1 VVTIN
6 EDLTRKVADLAR
18 LALTNEEVTLY
29 TTQIEKTLSYV
40 DSLRA
45 VVTEGV
51 EPQYH
56 PFSIDTPLREDV
68 VHEFQ
73 KTTDGKPK
81 VLEHAPEVLY
91 DGFKVP
97 PIL

>member
-1 VVTIN
+1 MLVT
-6 EDLTRKVADLAR
+6 EELTRKVADLAR
-18 LALTNEEVTLY
+18 LELTDHEVT
-29 TTQIEKTLSYV
+29 TFSAQMQKTLGYIEQ
-40 DSLRA
+40 LTA
-45 VVTEGV
+45 VNTDGI

-56 PFSIDTPLREDV
+56 PFEMPTPLREDV
-68 VHEFQ
+68 VVARALDS
-73 KTTDGKPK
+73 KGKPK